1 MCIPAVVRP
10 QLSSATASFVMMEVR
25 SDCRKM
31 YEQHPS
37 WTTRDQ
43 DETRRRKRCNLS
55 VRTNPGNCFPESPLQ
70 QSHLRGAGAEERTV
84 AVGNNTDEWASA
96 VGVVGTGSII
106 SGVSIFH
113 SFGSVCYRRSRY
125 SVGSTISRTCG
136 ANWRNVGSHVNLP
149 PPWRRLHSWTG
160 SDDDLQCLNK

>member
-1 MCIPAVVRP
+1 MNNIHHGR
-10 QLSSATASFVMMEVR
+10 R
-25 SDCRKM
+25 
-31 YEQHPS
+31 
-37 WTTRDQ
+37 TRDQ
-43 DETRRRKRCNLS
+43 DETRRRRKRCNLS
-55 VRTNPGNCFPESPLQ
+55 VRTNPGNCFLKSPLQ
-70 QSHLRGAGAEERTV
+70 QSHLRGAGDQGRRTV

-113 SFGSVCYRRSRY
+113 SFGSVCYRRRY

-149 PPWRRLHSWTG
+149 PPSRCLHSWTG
-160 SDDDLQCLNK
+160 SDDDLECLNK